1 MPRRESYS
9 DTFSG
14 KADENIR
21 SILYGKDEDSD
32 SPRKRLRKILLNVIN
47 NELTARQK
55 QIIMLYYFKEQNT
68 TEIAQQLGVSPQ
80 SVSTTMAR
88 ARMRMYR
95 VLQYYLCL

>member
-9 DTFSG
+9 DSFSG

-21 SILYGKDEDSD
+21 SILYGHDEESD
-32 SPRKRLRKILLNVIN
+32 SPRRKLRIILLNVIN

-55 QIIMLYYFKEQNT
+55 QIIMLYYFKEYDT
-68 TEIAQQLGVSPQ
+68 TEIAKELGVTPQ

-88 ARMRMYR
+88 ARMRMFR
-95 VLQYYLCL
+95 VLQYYI